1 VMGCK
6 GWARIDLL
14 QDFEGEFYVLE
25 INTVPGMT
33 SHSLFPASAKIAGL
47 DYKSL
52 IQEIINES

>member
-1 VMGCK
+1 
-6 GWARIDLL
+6 
-14 QDFEGEFYVLE
+14 
-25 INTVPGMT
+25 MT